1 MYYGTYNRVY
11 NLFCLDVNHCK
22 KLIDQKQTDRQ
33 QYALYQAF
41 QGMWLQKSIRKI
53 NESIEQRV
61 GASRV
66 QIELPVV
73 VSTLTETYLT
83 MNYDEHI

>member
-1 MYYGTYNRVY
+1 MYYGTHNRVH

-22 KLIDQKQTDRQ
+22 KLMDQRQTDRQ

-41 QGMWLQKSIRKI
+41 QDMWLQKSIRRI
-53 NESIEQRV
+53 NETIEQRV

-66 QIELPVV
+66 QIESFAVAPA
-73 VSTLTETYLT
+73 LTETYLT
-83 MNYDEHI
+83 EGYNGHI